1 MSLFKVKN
9 KNNSKTYKHILPIIL
24 FVFVFFA
31 IYYYA
36 DIIIKPLIKI
46 NVGYIILSLIAI
58 ITFFLTLVEG
68 IYKSSSLLFNC
79 TDDNLL
85 LSLPIKRHTV
95 LFIRIFKFY
104 VFELL
109 YNAMF
114 LLPVIVSYAV
124 NVKVGYEYYIT
135 SLFMILL
142 LPIIPIFISCVIGV
156 FISFV
161 STRFKLKN
169 VAQISY
175 NLESIAKNIAS
186 NATSINDFITKMYYP
201 AGVYSKLVTNFNLS
215 DLLVFIIINILLFII
230 LILLFSKVYF
240 KINSK
245 VKEIK
250 VNKHSKN
257 YIVRANSQFLSLVKK
272 ELKRFTNTPVFVIN
286 AAFGLVLFLIACVFI
301 VIKSDTFLNFINQY
315 GLSLKKNIIIEYI
328 PVILFALI
336 SFSSLM
342 TSITSSMISL
352 EGKSF
357 NILKSLP
364 IKPFKIIFSK
374 VIAALIIM
382 IPVILIGDSIMF
394 IKFKFNFF
402 SIIMIISLSIIIPL
416 VSELIGIIVNLK
428 YPKMNAESDTE
439 IVKQSISSFI
449 SVLIGI
455 VLIGINIFVIIKCIE
470 YSISNYI
477 ILFGGIIVYIIILIS
492 LLIYLYRRGIKYFY
506 NISV

>member
-142 LPIIPIFISCVIGV
+142 LPIIPIFISCVIGL

-169 VAQISY
+169 IAQIFITTIFLLVMLYLSY

-257 YIVRANSQFLSLVKK
+257 YIV
-272 ELKRFTNTPVFVIN
+272 
-286 AAFGLVLFLIACVFI
+286 
-301 VIKSDTFLNFINQY
+301 
-315 GLSLKKNIIIEYI
+315 
-328 PVILFALI
+328 
-336 SFSSLM
+336 
-342 TSITSSMISL
+342 
-352 EGKSF
+352 
-357 NILKSLP
+357 
-364 IKPFKIIFSK
+364 
-374 VIAALIIM
+374 
-382 IPVILIGDSIMF
+382 
-394 IKFKFNFF
+394 KF
-402 SIIMIISLSIIIPL
+402 
-416 VSELIGIIVNLK
+416 
-428 YPKMNAESDTE
+428 
-439 IVKQSISSFI
+439 
-449 SVLIGI
+449 
-455 VLIGINIFVIIKCIE
+455 
-470 YSISNYI
+470 
-477 ILFGGIIVYIIILIS
+477 
-492 LLIYLYRRGIKYFY
+492 
-506 NISV
+506 